1 MVMVMMVVMMMVAAV
16 MVVMILVTFVMRMVK
31 KQLPDVI
38 LLVKSNQG
46 LGLTQLLPATEK
58 IIVTLIK
65 TTVAID

>member
-1 MVMVMMVVMMMVAAV
+1 MMMEVMMVVMMVMVVAV
-16 MVVMILVTFVMRMVK
+16 MVVMMLVKFVMRKVR

-58 IIVTLIK
+58 
-65 TTVAID
+65 

>member
-1 MVMVMMVVMMMVAAV
+1 MMMKVMMVVMMVMVVAV
-16 MVVMILVTFVMRMVK
+16 MVVKFVMRKVR

-58 IIVTLIK
+58 
-65 TTVAID
+65 

>member
-1 MVMVMMVVMMMVAAV
+1 MMVVVLMMVVLMMVVMM
-16 MVVMILVTFVMRMVK
+16 LVKFVMRKVR

-58 IIVTLIK
+58 
-65 TTVAID
+65 

>member
-1 MVMVMMVVMMMVAAV
+1 MINKPAATRPDASDNSMTEATSMMLVIMMMVVEMK
-16 MVVMILVTFVMRMVK
+16 IVMRKVR

-58 IIVTLIK
+58 
-65 TTVAID
+65 

>member
-1 MVMVMMVVMMMVAAV
+1 MMVVVLMMVVLMMVVMMLVKF
-16 MVVMILVTFVMRMVK
+16 VVRKVR

-58 IIVTLIK
+58 
-65 TTVAID
+65 

>member
-1 MVMVMMVVMMMVAAV
+1 MMMEVMMLVKMVMVVAVILVMM
-16 MVVMILVTFVMRMVK
+16 LVKFVMRKVR

-58 IIVTLIK
+58 
-65 TTVAID
+65 